1 MKRYLPGLLALFL
14 LVFLNSIS
22 AYSQSDD
29 LEFEYLGKES
39 GLSNLRITSILQDD
53 PGYIWIGTVRGLFR
67 YNGYQMKV
75 YKSNPM
81 DSTTLEYHQINCMI
95 RDRDNELWI
104 GSMYGDRGLSRYNRE
119 KDNFQA
125 IDIPARDIYCLD
137 QDENGYIWI
146 GTGNGL
152 FRYIKEENRYETYHF
167 RSADGTTERMIY
179 SIHCF
184 GSEILINIAELGVFK
199 YDSRENDFSPMVL
212 VEDCNSFDVKNIL
225 EVFRYNQDIYWLG
238 TDQGLL
244 KYEKNSTEK
253 IQRIRDINGM
263 EIHSRIEC
271 IVEESYQHIWIGA
284 DGVYRYNI
292 LENELTH
299 MDHQPGKSRS
309 LASNLISCAYKD
321 RQDNLW
327 IGTAGSGINIW
338 NQQNNRFIRHAGINS
353 ILDRISGDLTTLAYD
368 DEENLWIGT
377 RDKGIVVFD
386 RNLNQIK
393 DIHQQYPAL
402 ENLKNEFVR
411 TIEQGPDKKIWI
423 GSTERNFTMI
433 DPVNKE
439 NYNLIIEEG
448 EEALGEKDMV
458 TSVQPDGENR
468 LWVGTGYNGLLLF
481 DTESRKFID
490 YEGQKQMESYN
501 ITDLEKDSRG
511 TIWIATHKNGV
522 FKMEPGESIKR
533 QVFDGIPLDIQK
545 RANFITIYEGNE
557 NNLWFGTE
565 FLGLIKLTPEGQSQV
580 FDISQNLETNEISSI
595 SEDSYERL
603 WIATTGGLARFEKST
618 NTIKHY
624 NWRDGMASDEFN
636 YNSSCY
642 GSDNII
648 FLGGT
653 NGLVSFVPET
663 IRDNEYAPSVLIE
676 ALFVGNREV
685 EVGEEGSILTRAL
698 SLTEKITLKYSQNDI
713 GFEIVALNLVAP
725 AKNHYQYK
733 LEGFNPE
740 WIDIG
745 NRRRFDFTNLR
756 FGSYTLHI
764 KGSNNDQL
772 WSKESSSLNIR
783 ILPPFWLTWWALII
797 YLLLTISLIYVT
809 YREIRHRIRLK
820 NQVTRQNIEQQ
831 HQEDMTNMKI
841 QFFTNISHEFKIPLS
856 LIISPIEEALQDYKG
871 PTELRK
877 KLQLIRSS
885 AARLLRLVTL
895 LIDFRK
901 AEQDVLSLK
910 KGKAD
915 LLSLC
920 STTVESFR
928 SLASRD
934 NKLMEV
940 RCDLQACI
948 FEFDMGKIERVLYN
962 LIDNALRH
970 TTTRDEII
978 VSVSVAKDTDKVI
991 LEVKDTGTGIP
1002 EEEQDKIFDKFYQ
1015 AETVANETSVSMG
1028 SGIGLYICRKIIEL
1042 HDGEIKVKSEAGQGT
1057 AIIITLPARELSTSS
1072 DGLISTDSK
1081 YITQSSDF
1089 FMPTE
1094 ALVPPN
1100 LSDNA
1105 PLVLIIEDHKELAD
1119 HIQKL
1124 LWNYYRTEKA
1134 YDGKEGLELA
1144 RKIIPDLIISDIMM
1158 PEMDGI
1164 LLCKKIK
1171 GDSALDNIPI
1181 ILLSAKS
1188 DMESKLHGFELG
1200 ADDFI
1205 EKPFLPQH
1213 LQSRVHN
1220 LIRSREKLKARFS
1233 DEKKLKPK
1241 MAGVNHVDR
1250 EFLEKAFYKIEQN
1263 IGNSEY
1269 HVNEL
1274 SMEMGLSRVHFYRRF
1289 KELTSMTP
1297 KDYFKETRLKE
1308 AVRLLEED
1316 QNSISEIAYMIG
1328 FNTPSSFTVAFK
1340 GFYGVSPKEYKG
1352 KK

>member
-1 MKRYLPGLLALFL
+1 MKHYLPGLLTFFL

-29 LEFEYLGKES
+29 FEFDYIGKEN
-39 GLSNLRITSILQDD
+39 GLSNLRITSIIQDD

-95 RDRDNELWI
+95 KDRDNELWI
-104 GSMYGDRGLSRYNRE
+104 GTIYGDRGLSRYDRE

-125 IDIPARDIYCLD
+125 IDIPARDIYCLA

-152 FRYIKEENRYETYHF
+152 FRYTKEENRYETYHF
-167 RSADGTTERMIY
+167 RSADGSTERLIH

-199 YDSRENDFSPMVL
+199 YDSHENDFSPMVL
-212 VEDCNSFDVKNIL
+212 VEDCNSFDVKDIL
-225 EVFRYNQDIYWLG
+225 EVFMYNQDIYWLG
-238 TDQGLL
+238 TDRGLL
-244 KYEKNSTEK
+244 KYEKNGAEK
-253 IQRIRDINGM
+253 IRRIRDINGM
-263 EIHSRIEC
+263 EILSRVEF

-292 LENELTH
+292 LENELAH
-299 MDHQPGKSRS
+299 LDHQPEKSHS
-309 LASNLISCAYKD
+309 LASNLVSCAYKD

-327 IGTAGSGINIW
+327 IGTAASGINIW
-338 NQQNNRFIRHAGINS
+338 NPQNNRFTMHAGINS
-353 ILDRISGDLTTLAYD
+353 ILDQTSSDITTLAYD
-368 DEENLWIGT
+368 QEGNLWIGT
-377 RDKGIVVFD
+377 RDHGLVVFD
-386 RNLNQIK
+386 RNMNQIK
-393 DIHQQYPAL
+393 DMHLLYPEL
-402 ENLKNEFVR
+402 ENLENEFIR

-423 GSTERNFTMI
+423 GSTERRLTMI

-439 NYNLIIEEG
+439 NYSLIIEEG
-448 EEALGEKDMV
+448 EEALGYKDMV
-458 TSVQPDGENR
+458 TSVVPDGKNR
-468 LWVGTGYNGLLLF
+468 LWVGTGFNGLLLF

-490 YEGQKQMESYN
+490 YEGRKQLSKYN

-511 TIWIATHKNGV
+511 TFWIATHKNGI
-522 FKMEPGESIKR
+522 FRMDPGESIKR
-533 QVFDGIPLDIQK
+533 QVLKNIPLDIQK
-545 RANFITIYEGNE
+545 SANFITIFEGNE

-580 FDISQNLETNEISSI
+580 FDISQNLETKEISSI
-595 SEDSYERL
+595 TEDSYERL
-603 WIATTGGLARFEKST
+603 WIATTGGLARFEEST
-618 NTIKHY
+618 NTVKHY
-624 NWRDGMASDEFN
+624 SWRDGMASDEFN

-653 NGLVSFVPET
+653 NGLVSFVPES
-663 IRDNEYAPSVLIE
+663 IRHNEDAPSVLIE
-676 ALFVGNREV
+676 TLFVGNRKV

-698 SLTEKITLKYSQNDI
+698 SLTEEITLKYAQNDI
-713 GFEIVALNLVAP
+713 GFEIVALNLVASE
-725 AKNHYQYK
+725 KNQYQYK

-756 FGSYTLHI
+756 FGSYTLYI
-764 KGSNNDQL
+764 KGSNNDQV
-772 WSKESSSLNIR
+772 WSEESVSLDIR
-783 ILPPFWLTWWALII
+783 IRPPFWLSWWALTFYTLSVIAI
-797 YLLLTISLIYVT
+797 VYIT
-809 YREIRHRIRLK
+809 YRGIRQRIRLK
-820 NQVTRQNIEQQ
+820 NQVTRQTIEQQ
-831 HQEDMTNMKI
+831 HLEELNNMKI

-871 PTELRK
+871 PAELRK
-877 KLQLIRSS
+877 KLQMIRSS
-885 AARLLRLVTL
+885 ASRLLRLVTL

-901 AEQDVLSLK
+901 AEQDVLNLN

-920 STTVESFR
+920 YTTVESFR
-928 SLASRD
+928 SLVSRD
-934 NKLMEV
+934 NKLMEI
-940 RCDLQACI
+940 RSDLQACI
-948 FEFDMGKIERVLYN
+948 FEFDQGKIERVLYN

-970 TTTRDEII
+970 TRAKDEII
-978 VSVSVAKDTDKVI
+978 VSVYIVEDSENVVLEIKDS
-991 LEVKDTGTGIP
+991 GSGIA
-1002 EEEQDKIFDKFYQ
+1002 EDEQDKIFDKFYQ
-1015 AETVANETSVSMG
+1015 AETVRDETSVNMG
-1028 SGIGLYICRKIIEL
+1028 SGIGLYLCRKIIEL
-1042 HDGEIKVKSEAGQGT
+1042 HEGDIKVKSKTGEGT
-1057 AIIITLPARELSTSS
+1057 AIIMTLPARELITSA
-1072 DGLISTDSK
+1072 DGLITTDSK
-1081 YITQSSDF
+1081 YINQSSDF
-1089 FMPTE
+1089 IRPTE
-1094 ALVPPN
+1094 ALVPPK
-1100 LSDNA
+1100 LSENA

-1134 YDGKEGLELA
+1134 YNGKEGLELA

-1164 LLCKKIK
+1164 LLCEKIK
-1171 GDSALDNIPI
+1171 GDSVLDNIPI

-1220 LIRSREKLKARFS
+1220 LIRSREKLKARFN
-1233 DEKKLKPK
+1233 DEKKEKPK
-1241 MAGVNHVDR
+1241 MAGVNHADR

-1263 IGNSEY
+1263 IGNNDY

-1274 SMEMGLSRVHFYRRF
+1274 SMEMGLSRVHFYRKF

-1297 KDYFKETRLKE
+1297 KDYFKETRLNE
-1308 AVRLLEED
+1308 AAKLLEED
-1316 QNSISEIAYMIG
+1316 QHSISEIAYMIG

-1352 KK
+1352 SK